1 MPDRVRGIC
10 CARRL
15 PPNFGGPRS
24 IMDISIFHILRFRCG
39 TSIEKGREEGVRRRS
54 EKIRVVFEQVSLPS
68 SSPGQYSTPGAIEQP
83 ASQPPGLPFRKLSF
97 QMFANRLRTCATAT
111 FIPVYLSL
119 RRIDRTRSPIVFNRF
134 VVSHG
139 SIISPSFPFFFFFF
153 KKEFFYTSLFLI
165 FKYFPKVKTYL
176 DTSYLTT
183 L

>member
-119 RRIDRTRSPIVFNRF
+119 RRIDRTRSPIQSVRR
-134 VVSHG
+134 
-139 SIISPSFPFFFFFF
+139 ISRINHFSFLSFLFFFFS
-153 KKEFFYTSLFLI
+153 KKNSSTLR
-165 FKYFPKVKTYL
+165 FPKVKTYL